1 VLQNDFLNSAS
12 AVTDMNEPQGP
23 DMSAHSKKQMMR
35 PGTVPRSLNWQC
47 AAALW
52 RFLFI
57 SSALWLAPDLRTESK
72 FQEKQSRY
80 LTYEEVR
87 ETVAKYADTGLPGST
102 ISTPHEWS
110 EWIRAQ
116 DKDVRSRIDRG
127 VEDSISNLV
136 LFGTSFTKLPRL
148 EGSEYA
154 MDATT
159 HKLSRT
165 AIARVHDLATAAGA
179 TTHNERV
186 TFVRELLKR
195 KGVTTEQRENYLARN
210 LVRYAEEQQEYHKK
224 LEEAQKSGDKSE
236 ALAVRGT
243 LYAKRGL
250 SVDTSLLPNFAVEDT
265 LRVLLTKGALKPNS
279 VKRIAVIG
287 PGLDFTD
294 KRDGYDFYPLQTVQP
309 FAVMEAVERLGLG
322 KKGEL
327 QVVTM
332 DLNAAVTSHVAKLAA
347 RAKQGRSYKLQLPRD
362 VEAHWTEE
370 AVNYWQHFGEVV
382 GTPVTPLP
390 VPPQLAS
397 VSLRAVAVAPERAA
411 RLIATDLNIV
421 AQTADFADGERL
433 DLVVATNILVYY
445 DRFQQA
451 LAMTNIARMM
461 NTGGMF
467 VSNTLLP
474 SAHDESL
481 KYLGGRSVIYALDGS
496 YGDDM
501 VVYQKQ

>member
-1 VLQNDFLNSAS
+1 
-12 AVTDMNEPQGP
+12 
-23 DMSAHSKKQMMR
+23 MMQR
-35 PGTVPRSLNWQC
+35 GTVPRSSKWKC

-52 RFLFI
+52 RFLFM
-57 SSALWLAPDLRTESK
+57 SSALWFAPDLRTESST
-72 FQEKQSRY
+72 QEKQSRY

-87 ETVAKYADTGLPGST
+87 ETVAKYADSGLPGST
-102 ISTPHEWS
+102 ISTSQEWG

-136 LFGTSFTKLPRL
+136 LFGSSFTKLPRL

-159 HKLSRT
+159 HKLSRA
-165 AIARVHDLATAAGA
+165 AIARVHDLAVAAGS
-179 TTHNERV
+179 TTQNERV

-195 KGVTTEQRENYLARN
+195 KGVTSEQMENYLAKN

-224 LEEAQKSGDKSE
+224 LEEAQKSEDKSE
-236 ALAVRGT
+236 ALAVRGS

-250 SVDTSLLPNFAVEDT
+250 SVDTSLLPNYAVEDT

-279 VKRIAVIG
+279 LKRIAVIG

-322 KKGEL
+322 RKEEL

-347 RAKQGRSYKLQLPRD
+347 RAKQGRPYKLQLPRD
-362 VEAHWTEE
+362 VGAHWTKE

-382 GTPVTPLP
+382 GTPATPLP

-397 VSLRAVAVAPERAA
+397 VSLRAVAVTPERAA

-445 DRFQQA
+445 DHFQQA
-451 LAMTNIARMM
+451 LAMANIARMM
-461 NTGGMF
+461 NAGGIF
-467 VSNTLLP
+467 VSNTVLP

-496 YGDDM
+496 YGDDV